1 LRERPAAATATGKAQ
16 RTRREEDLKSFGFGL
31 EALGLLVLRF
41 PRIFTALLLLSLA
54 VALAG
59 IPRLHFDGNVLN
71 VLAGKSDAFRSYR
84 HVQQEFRDFSGD
96 LAIIVRADDLYEPD
110 GIEKLRNLHL
120 DLTLVDGV
128 ESVFSLF
135 TASHID
141 PATGAIRSALPE
153 QFEQGDDVRAILASA
168 AEDDPL
174 ISQFSRPDK
183 NAALISIESPF
194 SEENGNAPDT
204 EPVYELLQ
212 EIRDIA
218 PEGLRLDFV
227 GYPLLR
233 ADAVAALIS
242 DQTLLTFLGISLVFL
257 VSLATFRAVIPA
269 TLCTLPAL
277 ASVAWVLGGYAI
289 AGTSMNYLSTA
300 LPTIAMVL
308 ALADTIMLFFAWS
321 SVRYHGL
328 DGKEAIAAAIRRVGP
343 ANSMTSITT
352 AVAFASF
359 AFGGNQALRSLA
371 LLGSSAVMIAFAAVM
386 IVMPLSL
393 YFFGHRIKV
402 GKRQGV
408 FEAIG
413 PLVSNFATW
422 RPGMIG
428 LASLATAL
436 VLTTGHLFVDEQ
448 HEITAQLPRD
458 SEAARGEELAVE
470 VFGGVAP
477 IYLLLPV
484 PEGRQWTDEAALD
497 ALDTAEREFGGEI
510 GRDRTISLARVRDAG
525 LASDALSEAME
536 EAPDNL
542 RGRFL
547 SHDRQEYL
555 ITGTVPYGMDPETA
569 VAAAEEVV
577 QDLGAEGIK
586 GAAVTGYPILAAI
599 EIPNIVNDL
608 RNSLIIAIVLGVF
621 VLVLGSRAPLVA
633 LAALLPN
640 LIPVLF
646 IETSLWLIG
655 QPMDIPHV
663 IALTI
668 AFGISIDNA
677 VHVINAFLANQSSGM
692 TDRKAMHEAL
702 LEVAPALVSAT
713 FMFVAGSFG
722 TLFSSL
728 PSVSNLGF
736 LIITTLCVALVAN
749 LAFLPA
755 LILTLRRI
763 MGRAA

>member
-1 LRERPAAATATGKAQ
+1 MDVRPAAVWARDAG
-16 RTRREEDLKSFGFGL
+16 REEKLKSFGFGL
-31 EALGLLVLRF
+31 EALGILVVRF
-41 PRIFTALLLLSLA
+41 PRIFATIIIVATAICIA
-54 VALAG
+54 A

-71 VLAGKSDAFRSYR
+71 VLAGKSEAFLSYR
-84 HVQQEFRDFSGD
+84 RVQHEFRDFSGD
-96 LAIIVRADDLYEPD
+96 LGIIVRADDLYEPE

-135 TASHID
+135 TASNID
-141 PATGAIRSALPE
+141 PASGAITSTLPE
-153 QFEQGDDVRAILASA
+153 RFDETDNVRAIIATA
-168 AEDDPL
+168 ARNDPL
-174 ISQFSRPDK
+174 ISQFARTDR

-194 SEENGNAPDT
+194 SEKNGNAPEA
-204 EPVYELLQ
+204 EPVNRLMQ

-218 PEGLRLDFV
+218 PPGLQLDFV

-242 DQTLLTFLGISLVFL
+242 DQTLLTILGVTMVFL

-269 TLCTLPAL
+269 AICSIPAL

-289 AGTSMNYLSTA
+289 SGSSINYLSTA
-300 LPTIAMVL
+300 LPTIGMVL
-308 ALADTIMLFFAWS
+308 ALADTIMLFFTWS
-321 SVRYHGL
+321 AIRYHGL
-328 DGKEAIAAAIRRVGP
+328 DGREAIEAAIRRVGP

-352 AVAFASF
+352 AVAFGSF
-359 AFGGNQALRSLA
+359 SFSGNQALRSLA
-371 LLGSSAVMIAFAAVM
+371 FLGSTAVMIAFIAVM
-386 IVMPLSL
+386 VVMPLLL
-393 YFFGHRIKV
+393 YYFGNRIRI

-408 FEAIG
+408 FEPVGDVVSRFAI
-413 PLVSNFATW
+413 W
-422 RPGMIG
+422 RPGMVG
-428 LASLATAL
+428 LAAVVAAV
-436 VLTTGHLFVDEQ
+436 VLSTGHIYVDEQ
-448 HEITAQLPRD
+448 HDITAQLPRD
-458 SEAARGEELAVE
+458 SEAANGEELAVE
-470 VFGGVAP
+470 IFGGVAP
-477 IYLLLPV
+477 IYMLLPV
-484 PEGRQWTDEAALD
+484 PAGEAWSDEQALD
-497 ALDTAEREFGGEI
+497 ALGKAERAFGGEI
-510 GRDRTISLARVRDAG
+510 GRDRTISLARVTSTGMSVEA
-525 LASDALSEAME
+525 LAEAMD
-536 EAPDNL
+536 EAPDNM

-547 SHDRQEYL
+547 SEDRSEYL
-555 ITGTVPYGMDPETA
+555 ITGTVPYGMNPATA
-569 VAAAEEVV
+569 LAAAEDVV
-577 QDLGAEGIK
+577 SELAADGIEGAV
-586 GAAVTGYPILAAI
+586 VTGYPILAAI

-608 RNSLIIAIVLGVF
+608 RNSLIIAIVLGIF
-621 VLVLGSRAPLVA
+621 VIMVGSRAPLVA

-646 IETSLWLIG
+646 IESALWAIG
-655 QPMDIPHV
+655 QPMDIAHV

-677 VHVINAFLANQSSGM
+677 VHVINAFLANHRSGM
-692 TDRKAMHEAL
+692 TDRKAMHEAI

-755 LILTLRRI
+755 LILTLRRL

>member
-1 LRERPAAATATGKAQ
+1 M
-16 RTRREEDLKSFGFGL
+16 LKSFGFGL

-41 PRIFTALLLLSLA
+41 PRVAATLLLISLA
-54 VALAG
+54 ICIAG

-71 VLAGKSDAFRSYR
+71 VLAGKSDAYKSYR
-84 HVQQEFRDFSGD
+84 HVQSDFRDFSGD
-96 LAIIVRADDLYEPD
+96 LAIIVRDDALFQPD
-110 GIEKLRNLHL
+110 GMEKLRNFHL

-135 TASHID
+135 TASNVD
-141 PATGAIRSALPE
+141 PDSGAVSSALPE
-153 QFEQGDDVRAILASA
+153 RFEDGDDVQAILAEA
-168 AEDDPL
+168 ARDDAL
-174 ISQFSRPDK
+174 ISQLSRPER

-194 SEENGNAPDT
+194 SDEEGNAPDAQ
-204 EPVYELLQ
+204 PVYELIQ

-218 PEGLRLDFV
+218 PDGMRLDFV

-233 ADAVAALIS
+233 ADAVEALIS
-242 DQTLLTFLGISLVFL
+242 DQTLLTILGVGLVFL
-257 VSLATFRAVIPA
+257 VSLATFRAVVPA
-269 TLCTLPAL
+269 TICAVPAL
-277 ASVAWVLGGYAI
+277 VAIGWVLGGYAI
-289 AGTSMNYLSTA
+289 AGSSMNYLSTA

-321 SVRYHGL
+321 SIRYHGL

-352 AVAFASF
+352 AVAFGSF
-359 AFGGNQALRSLA
+359 AFGGNPALRSLA
-371 LLGSSAVMIAFAAVM
+371 LLGSSAVMISFAAVM
-386 IVMPLSL
+386 IVMTLLL
-393 YFFGHRIKV
+393 YFFGHHIRI

-413 PLVSNFATW
+413 PLVSRFAIW
-422 RPGMIG
+422 RPGIIG
-428 LASLATAL
+428 LASLAATL
-436 VLTTGHLFVDEQ
+436 LLTTGHVFVEEQ
-448 HEITAQLPRD
+448 HEITAQIPYD
-458 SEAARGEELAVE
+458 SEAANGEELAVDI
-470 VFGGVAP
+470 FGGVAP

-484 PEGRQWTDEAALD
+484 PDGQSWTDDDVLD
-497 ALDTAEREFGGEI
+497 ALGKAEKKFGSEI
-510 GRDRTISLARVRDAG
+510 GPDRTISIARVREAG
-525 LASDALSEAME
+525 LSAADLSEAMDD
-536 EAPDNL
+536 APDNL

-547 SHDRQEYL
+547 SKDRSEFL
-555 ITGTVPYGMDPETA
+555 ITGTVPYGMEPDTA
-569 VAAAEEVV
+569 LAAAQDVV
-577 QDLGAEGIK
+577 DELAEEGIE
-586 GAAVTGYPILAAI
+586 GASVTGYPILAAI

-608 RNSLIIAIVLGVF
+608 RNSLIIAIVLGV
-621 VLVLGSRAPLVA
+621 LVVAVGSRAPTVA
-633 LAALLPN
+633 FAALLPN

-646 IETSLWLIG
+646 IETALWLID

-677 VHVINAFLANQSSGM
+677 VHVINAFLANKSSGM
-692 TDRKAMHEAL
+692 TDYKAMTEAL
-702 LEVAPALVSAT
+702 HEVAPALVSAT
-713 FMFVAGSFG
+713 VMFVAGSCG

-736 LIITTLCVALVAN
+736 LIIATLCVALVAN

-763 MGRAA
+763 MGRTA

>member
-1 LRERPAAATATGKAQ
+1 M
-16 RTRREEDLKSFGFGL
+16 
-31 EALGLLVLRF
+31 RF
-41 PRIFTALLLLSLA
+41 PRIFATIIVLATAICIA
-54 VALAG
+54 A

-71 VLAGKSDAFRSYR
+71 VLAGKSEAFLSYR
-84 HVQQEFRDFSGD
+84 RVQQEFRDFSGD
-96 LAIIVRADDLYEPD
+96 LAIIVRADDLYQPE

-128 ESVFSLF
+128 DNVFSLF

-141 PATGAIRSALPE
+141 PDSGAISSALPE
-153 QFEQGDDVRAILASA
+153 TFGENDNVRAIIA
-168 AEDDPL
+168 AAARDDPL
-174 ISQFSRPDK
+174 ISQFARPDK

-194 SEENGNAPDT
+194 SEKNGNAPEA
-204 EPVYELLQ
+204 EPVNRLIQ

-218 PEGLRLDFV
+218 QPGLQLDFV

-233 ADAVAALIS
+233 AEAVEALIS
-242 DQTLLTFLGISLVFL
+242 DQTLLTILGVSMVFL

-269 TLCTLPAL
+269 AICSIPAL

-289 AGTSMNYLSTA
+289 SGSSINYLSTA
-300 LPTIAMVL
+300 LPTIGMVL
-308 ALADTIMLFFAWS
+308 ALADTIMLFFTWS
-321 SVRYHGL
+321 AIRYHGL
-328 DGKEAIAAAIRRVGP
+328 DGREAIEAAIRRVGP

-352 AVAFASF
+352 AVAFGSF
-359 AFGGNQALRSLA
+359 AFSGNQALRSLA
-371 LLGSSAVMIAFAAVM
+371 FLGSTAVMIAFIAVM
-386 IVMPLSL
+386 VVMPLL
-393 YFFGHRIKV
+393 LHYFGGRIRV

-408 FEAIG
+408 FEPVGDAVSRFAI
-413 PLVSNFATW
+413 W
-422 RPGMIG
+422 RPGLVG
-428 LASLATAL
+428 LVAVVAAVVFS
-436 VLTTGHLFVDEQ
+436 TGHVFVDEQ
-448 HEITAQLPRD
+448 HDITAQLPRD
-458 SEAARGEELAVE
+458 SEAANGEELAVDI
-470 VFGGVAP
+470 FGGVAP
-477 IYLLLPV
+477 IYMLLPV
-484 PEGRQWTDEAALD
+484 PRGETWSDDDALNALD
-497 ALDTAEREFGGEI
+497 KAERAFGSEI
-510 GRDRTISLARVRDAG
+510 GRDRTISLARVRSSGMSVSA
-525 LASDALSEAME
+525 LAEAMD
-536 EAPDNL
+536 EAPNSM

-547 SHDRQEYL
+547 SDDSSEYL
-555 ITGTVPYGMDPETA
+555 ITGTVPYGMNPETA
-569 VAAAEEVV
+569 LAAADDVV
-577 QDLGAEGIK
+577 RELADQGIEGAV
-586 GAAVTGYPILAAI
+586 VTGYPILAAI
-599 EIPNIVNDL
+599 EIPNIVSDL
-608 RNSLIIAIVLGVF
+608 RNSLIIAIVLGIF
-621 VLVLGSRAPLVA
+621 VIMLGSRAPLVS

-646 IETSLWLIG
+646 IETALWAIG
-655 QPMDIPHV
+655 QPMDIAHV

-677 VHVINAFLANQSSGM
+677 VHVINAFLANHRSGM
-692 TDRKAMHEAL
+692 TDRKAMHEAI

>member
-1 LRERPAAATATGKAQ
+1 MPERSATPGSGARGVVHG
-16 RTRREEDLKSFGFGL
+16 REEDLKSFGFGL

-41 PRIFTALLLLSLA
+41 PRIFAALLFISIA
-54 VALAG
+54 VSIAA
-59 IPRLHFDGNVLN
+59 IPRLTFDGNVLN

-84 HVQQEFRDFSGD
+84 HVQHDFRDFSGD
-96 LAIIVRADDLYEPD
+96 LAIIVRADDLYQPE
-110 GIEKLRNLHL
+110 GMEKLRTLHL

-135 TASHID
+135 TASRID
-141 PATGAIRSALPE
+141 PETGAIASALPE
-153 QFEQGDDVRAILASA
+153 RFAPGDDVAAIIAEA
-168 AEDDPL
+168 ATDDPL
-174 ISQFSRPDK
+174 ISQFARPER
-183 NAALISIESPF
+183 NAGLISIESPF
-194 SEENGNAPDT
+194 SEKNGTAPDA
-204 EPVYELLQ
+204 EPVYALIQ
-212 EIRDIA
+212 QIRDVA
-218 PEGLRLDFV
+218 PEGLELDFV

-233 ADAVAALIS
+233 ADAVEALIS
-242 DQTLLTFLGISLVFL
+242 DQTLLTVLGIGLVFL
-257 VSLATFRAVIPA
+257 VSLATFRAAVPA

-277 ASVAWVLGGYAI
+277 TAVVWVLGGYAI
-289 AGTSMNYLSTA
+289 AGSSMTYLSTA

-321 SVRYHGL
+321 SIRYNGL
-328 DGKEAIAAAIRRVGP
+328 DGREAITAAIRRVGP

-352 AVAFASF
+352 AVAFGSF

-393 YFFGHRIKV
+393 YFFGHHIKI

-408 FEAIG
+408 FEPVG
-413 PLVSNFATW
+413 SLVSQFAMW
-422 RPGMIG
+422 RPGVVG

-436 VLTTGHLFVDEQ
+436 VLTTGHLLVDEQ
-448 HEITAQLPRD
+448 HEITDQLPRD
-458 SEAARGEELAVE
+458 SQAALGEKLAVE

-484 PEGRQWTDEAALD
+484 PAGQEWTDEAALD
-497 ALDTAEREFGGEI
+497 ALGTAESEFGDEI

-525 LASDALSEAME
+525 LTAAALADAME
-536 EAPDNL
+536 DTPDNL

-547 SHDRQEYL
+547 SEDMREYL
-555 ITGTVPYGMDPETA
+555 ITGTVPYGMDPVTA
-569 VAAAEEVV
+569 VAAAQDVV
-577 QDLGAEGIK
+577 HDLNAEGIE
-586 GAAVTGYPILAAI
+586 GATVTGYPILAAI

-621 VLVLGSRAPLVA
+621 VLAVGSRAPTVA
-633 LAALLPN
+633 LGALLPN

-646 IETSLWLIG
+646 IESALWAIG
-655 QPMDIPHV
+655 QPMDVPHV

-677 VHVINAFLANQSSGM
+677 VHVINAFLANLASGM

-702 LEVAPALVSAT
+702 MEVAPALVSAT

-763 MGRAA
+763 MGRAV

>member
-1 LRERPAAATATGKAQ
+1 MNVRPAAVWARDAG
-16 RTRREEDLKSFGFGL
+16 REEKLKSFGFGL
-31 EALGLLVLRF
+31 EALGILVVRF
-41 PRIFTALLLLSLA
+41 PRIFATIIVVATAICIA
-54 VALAG
+54 A

-71 VLAGKSDAFRSYR
+71 VLAGKSEAFLSYR
-84 HVQQEFRDFSGD
+84 RVQHEFRDFSGD
-96 LAIIVRADDLYEPD
+96 LGIIVRADDLYEPE

-128 ESVFSLF
+128 KSVFSLF
-135 TASHID
+135 TASNID
-141 PATGAIRSALPE
+141 PASGAITSTLPE
-153 QFEQGDDVRAILASA
+153 RFDKSDDVRAIIATA
-168 AEDDPL
+168 ARGDPL
-174 ISQFSRPDK
+174 IAQFARTDR

-194 SEENGNAPDT
+194 SEKNGNAPEA
-204 EPVYELLQ
+204 EPVNRLMQ

-218 PEGLRLDFV
+218 PPGLQLDFV

-242 DQTLLTFLGISLVFL
+242 DQTLLTILGVTMVFL

-269 TLCTLPAL
+269 AICSVPAL

-289 AGTSMNYLSTA
+289 SGSSINYLSTA
-300 LPTIAMVL
+300 LPTIGMVL
-308 ALADTIMLFFAWS
+308 ALADTIMLFFTWS
-321 SVRYHGL
+321 SIRYHGL
-328 DGKEAIAAAIRRVGP
+328 DGREAIEAAIRRVGP

-352 AVAFASF
+352 AVAFGSF
-359 AFGGNQALRSLA
+359 SFSGNQALRSLA
-371 LLGSSAVMIAFAAVM
+371 FLGSTAVMIAFIAVM
-386 IVMPLSL
+386 VVMPLLL
-393 YFFGHRIKV
+393 YYFGNRIRI

-408 FEAIG
+408 FEPVGDVVSRFAI
-413 PLVSNFATW
+413 W
-422 RPGMIG
+422 RPGIIG
-428 LASLATAL
+428 LAAVVAAV
-436 VLTTGHLFVDEQ
+436 VLSTGHIYVDEQ
-448 HEITAQLPRD
+448 HDITAQLPRD
-458 SEAARGEELAVE
+458 SEAANGEELAVE
-470 VFGGVAP
+470 IFGGVAP
-477 IYLLLPV
+477 IYMLLPV
-484 PEGRQWTDEAALD
+484 PAGETWSDEQALD
-497 ALDTAEREFGGEI
+497 ALGKAERAFGGEI
-510 GRDRTISLARVRDAG
+510 GRDRTISLARVTSTGMSVNA
-525 LASDALSEAME
+525 LAEAMD
-536 EAPDNL
+536 EAPDNM

-547 SHDRQEYL
+547 SEDRSEYL
-555 ITGTVPYGMDPETA
+555 ITGTVPYGMNPETA
-569 VAAAEEVV
+569 LAAAQDVV
-577 QDLGAEGIK
+577 SELAADGIEGAV
-586 GAAVTGYPILAAI
+586 VTGYPILAAI

-608 RNSLIIAIVLGVF
+608 RNSLIIAIVLGIF
-621 VLVLGSRAPLVA
+621 VIMVGSRAPLVA

-646 IETSLWLIG
+646 IESALWAIG
-655 QPMDIPHV
+655 QPMDIAHV

-677 VHVINAFLANQSSGM
+677 VHVINAFLANHRSGM
-692 TDRKAMHEAL
+692 TDRKAMHEAI

-755 LILTLRRI
+755 LILTLRRL

>member
-1 LRERPAAATATGKAQ
+1 LNVRPAAVWARDAG
-16 RTRREEDLKSFGFGL
+16 REEKLKSFGFGL
-31 EALGLLVLRF
+31 EALGILVVRF
-41 PRIFTALLLLSLA
+41 PRIFATIIVVATAICIA
-54 VALAG
+54 A

-71 VLAGKSDAFRSYR
+71 VLAGKSEAFLSYR
-84 HVQQEFRDFSGD
+84 RVQHEFRDFSGD
-96 LAIIVRADDLYEPD
+96 LGIIVRADDLYEPE

-135 TASHID
+135 TASNID
-141 PATGAIRSALPE
+141 PASGAITSTLPE
-153 QFEQGDDVRAILASA
+153 RFDKSDDVRAIIATA
-168 AEDDPL
+168 ARGDPL
-174 ISQFSRPDK
+174 IAQFARTDR

-194 SEENGNAPDT
+194 SEKNGNAPEA
-204 EPVYELLQ
+204 EPVNRLMQ

-218 PEGLRLDFV
+218 PPGLQLDFV

-242 DQTLLTFLGISLVFL
+242 DQTLLTILGVTMVFL

-269 TLCTLPAL
+269 AICSIPAL

-289 AGTSMNYLSTA
+289 SGSSINYLSTA
-300 LPTIAMVL
+300 LPTIGMVL
-308 ALADTIMLFFAWS
+308 ALADTIMLFFTWS
-321 SVRYHGL
+321 AIRYHGL
-328 DGKEAIAAAIRRVGP
+328 DGREAIEAAIRRVGP

-352 AVAFASF
+352 AVAFGSF
-359 AFGGNQALRSLA
+359 SFSGNQALRSLA
-371 LLGSSAVMIAFAAVM
+371 FLGSTAVMIAFIAVM
-386 IVMPLSL
+386 VVMPLLL
-393 YFFGHRIKV
+393 YYFGNRIRI

-408 FEAIG
+408 FEPVGDVVSRFAI
-413 PLVSNFATW
+413 W
-422 RPGMIG
+422 RPGIIG
-428 LASLATAL
+428 LAAVVAAV
-436 VLTTGHLFVDEQ
+436 VLSTGHIYVDEQ
-448 HEITAQLPRD
+448 HDITAQLPRD
-458 SEAARGEELAVE
+458 SEAANGEELAVE
-470 VFGGVAP
+470 IFGGVAP
-477 IYLLLPV
+477 IYMLLPV
-484 PEGRQWTDEAALD
+484 PAGETWSDEQALD
-497 ALDTAEREFGGEI
+497 ALGKAERAFGGEI
-510 GRDRTISLARVRDAG
+510 GRDRTISLARVTSTGMSVNA
-525 LASDALSEAME
+525 LAEAMD
-536 EAPDNL
+536 EAPDNM

-547 SHDRQEYL
+547 SEDRSEYL
-555 ITGTVPYGMDPETA
+555 ITGTVPYGMNPETA
-569 VAAAEEVV
+569 LAAAEDVV
-577 QDLGAEGIK
+577 SELAADGIEGAV
-586 GAAVTGYPILAAI
+586 VTGYPILAAI

-608 RNSLIIAIVLGVF
+608 RNSLIIAIVLGIF
-621 VLVLGSRAPLVA
+621 VIMVGSRAPLVA

-646 IETSLWLIG
+646 IESALWAIG
-655 QPMDIPHV
+655 QPMDIAHV

-677 VHVINAFLANQSSGM
+677 VHVINAFLANHRSGM
-692 TDRKAMHEAL
+692 TDRKAMHEAI

-755 LILTLRRI
+755 LILTLRRL

>member
-1 LRERPAAATATGKAQ
+1 MNVRPAAVWARDAG
-16 RTRREEDLKSFGFGL
+16 REEKLKSFGFGL
-31 EALGLLVLRF
+31 EALGILVVRF
-41 PRIFTALLLLSLA
+41 PRIFATIIVVATAICIA
-54 VALAG
+54 A

-71 VLAGKSDAFRSYR
+71 VLAGKSEAFLSYR
-84 HVQQEFRDFSGD
+84 RVQHEFRDFSGD
-96 LAIIVRADDLYEPD
+96 LGIIVRADDLYEPE

-135 TASHID
+135 TASNID
-141 PATGAIRSALPE
+141 PASGAITSTLPE
-153 QFEQGDDVRAILASA
+153 RFDKSDDVRAIIATA
-168 AEDDPL
+168 ARGDPL
-174 ISQFSRPDK
+174 IAQFARTDR

-194 SEENGNAPDT
+194 SEKNGNAPEA
-204 EPVYELLQ
+204 EPVNRLMQ

-218 PEGLRLDFV
+218 PPGLQLDFV

-242 DQTLLTFLGISLVFL
+242 DQTLLTILGVTMVFL

-269 TLCTLPAL
+269 AICSIPAL

-289 AGTSMNYLSTA
+289 SGSSINYLSTA
-300 LPTIAMVL
+300 LPTIGMVL
-308 ALADTIMLFFAWS
+308 ALADTIMLFFTWS
-321 SVRYHGL
+321 AIRYHGL
-328 DGKEAIAAAIRRVGP
+328 DGREAIEAAIRRVGP

-352 AVAFASF
+352 AVAFGSF
-359 AFGGNQALRSLA
+359 SFSGNQALRSLA
-371 LLGSSAVMIAFAAVM
+371 FLGSTAVMIAFIAVM
-386 IVMPLSL
+386 VVMPLLL
-393 YFFGHRIKV
+393 YYFGNRIRI

-408 FEAIG
+408 FEPVGDVVSRFAI
-413 PLVSNFATW
+413 W
-422 RPGMIG
+422 RPGIIG
-428 LASLATAL
+428 LAAVVAAV
-436 VLTTGHLFVDEQ
+436 VLSTGHIYVDEQ
-448 HEITAQLPRD
+448 HDITAQLPRD
-458 SEAARGEELAVE
+458 SEAANGEELAVE
-470 VFGGVAP
+470 IFGGVAP
-477 IYLLLPV
+477 IYMLLPV
-484 PEGRQWTDEAALD
+484 PAGETWSDEQALD
-497 ALDTAEREFGGEI
+497 ALGKAERAFGGEI
-510 GRDRTISLARVRDAG
+510 GRDRTISLARVTSTGMSVNA
-525 LASDALSEAME
+525 LAEAMD
-536 EAPDNL
+536 EAPDNM

-547 SHDRQEYL
+547 SEDRSEYL
-555 ITGTVPYGMDPETA
+555 ITGTVPYGMNPETA
-569 VAAAEEVV
+569 LAAAEDVV
-577 QDLGAEGIK
+577 SELAADGIEGAV
-586 GAAVTGYPILAAI
+586 VTGYPILAAI

-608 RNSLIIAIVLGVF
+608 RNSLIIAIVLGIF
-621 VLVLGSRAPLVA
+621 VIMVGSRAPLVA

-646 IETSLWLIG
+646 IESALWAIG
-655 QPMDIPHV
+655 QPMDIAHV

-677 VHVINAFLANQSSGM
+677 VHVINAFLANHRSGM
-692 TDRKAMHEAL
+692 TDRKAMHEAI

-755 LILTLRRI
+755 LILTLRRL